1 MPGPCCPVSCW
12 PAPPLVHLAT
22 AASPPAVPLLLLPP
36 RQVTEDSSSS
46 QDNVTRLTEES
57 QRAVA
62 GIQGSIQS
70 KKGDVL
76 GMLLHHVTNVKLV
89 K

>member
-1 MPGPCCPVSCW
+1 LPACPILSLCP
-12 PAPPLVHLAT
+12 PAPAAAAAPTTHAT
-22 AASPPAVPLLLLPP
+22 L
-36 RQVTEDSSSS
+36 QVSEDSSSS
-46 QDNVTRLTEES
+46 QDNVTRLAEES

-70 KKGDVL
+70 KKKDVL

-89 K
+89 KE

>member
-1 MPGPCCPVSCW
+1 MPPCLQVS
-12 PAPPLVHLAT
+12 
-22 AASPPAVPLLLLPP
+22 
-36 RQVTEDSSSS
+36 EDSSSS
-46 QDNVTRLTEES
+46 QDNVTRLAEES

-70 KKGDVL
+70 KKKDVL

-89 K
+89 KE